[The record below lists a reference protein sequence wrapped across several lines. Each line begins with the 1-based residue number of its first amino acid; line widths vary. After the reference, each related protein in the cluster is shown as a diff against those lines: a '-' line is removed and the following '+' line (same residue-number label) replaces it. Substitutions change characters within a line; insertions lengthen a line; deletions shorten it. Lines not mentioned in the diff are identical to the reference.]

1 MTTTTPDYKLVSATN
16 IVVLEQWKE
25 DVDPQ
30 EVLACKASLKAV
42 GTTLIPFIVVRI
54 NNDRGVLKY
63 RLLHES
69 QTAMYLA
76 YCDLPKEALSAC
88 PAIVI
93 NESRADTIKL
103 DAQSTYAA
111 LAQLDYCFGTEPEE
125 QFEECPASYND
136 VQVFEVAD
144 YFLVVVHFNYRHDGP
159 KFSRLLSKM
168 PTDDYI
174 EKLQDVDRQSYFEV
188 AQWAI
193 KK

>member
-30 EVLACKASLKAV
+30 EVLTCKASLKAV
-42 GTTLIPFIVVRI
+42 GTTLIPFVVVRTATK
-54 NNDRGVLKY
+54 RL

-93 NESRADTIKL
+93 NESRADTIKR
-103 DAQSTYAA
+103 DPQFEYDA

-174 EKLQDVDRQSYFEV
+174 EKLRDVDRQSYFEV
-188 AQWAI
+188 AQWAL